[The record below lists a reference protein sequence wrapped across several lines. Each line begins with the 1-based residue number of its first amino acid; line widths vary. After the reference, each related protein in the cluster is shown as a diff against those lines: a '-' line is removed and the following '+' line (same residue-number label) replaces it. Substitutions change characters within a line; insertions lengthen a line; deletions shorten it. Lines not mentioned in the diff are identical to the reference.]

1 MADPAIRIR
10 DIVIDCT
17 DHEKVVRFWSAAL
30 GWKRRP
36 VNDQYVAVV
45 PPTPQVGAAPPAL
58 LFQKVPEKKTVKN
71 RVHIDFGAK
80 RRMEEEI
87 KRLVGLGAKVVA
99 THELDDLHWTV
110 LADPEGNEF
119 CVSDS

>member
-1 MADPAIRIR
+1 MPEPVLRMR
-10 DIVIDCT
+10 DIVIDCN
-17 DHEKVVRFWSAAL
+17 DHEKVVRFWASAL

-36 VNDQYVAVV
+36 VNEQYVALV
-45 PPTPQVGAAPPAL
+45 PPTPMAGASPPAL
-58 LFQKVPEKKTVKN
+58 LFQKVPEKKTGKN

-80 RRMEEEI
+80 RRMEEEV

-99 THELDDLHWTV
+99 TRSLDDLNWTV